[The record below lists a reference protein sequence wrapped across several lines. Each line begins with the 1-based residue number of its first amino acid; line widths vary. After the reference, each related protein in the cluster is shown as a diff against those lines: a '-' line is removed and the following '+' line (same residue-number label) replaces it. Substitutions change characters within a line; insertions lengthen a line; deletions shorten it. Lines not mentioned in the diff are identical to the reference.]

1 MEVIRSST
9 QDTGIHVSSEKSA
22 LFLAGIRCL
31 SAWAASGATV
41 PHLAPRASGF
51 ANSKDGLSNFLH
63 AFFGVRRLSEVSQLL
78 IRNVTVDLEASEVSL
93 EVARQKNGGGGSG
106 QLAYLVATS
115 LWATHY
121 PCASVLPGRCSAD
134 V

>member
-1 MEVIRSST
+1 MEVIRSSI
-9 QDTGIHVSSEKSA
+9 QDTDIHVSSEKSA
-22 LFLAGIRCL
+22 LFLAGIRSL
-31 SAWAASGATV
+31 STWAASSAAV

-51 ANSKDGLSNFLH
+51 ANSKDGLGNFLR
-63 AFFGVRRLSEVSQLL
+63 AFFGVRRPSEVSQLL
-78 IRNVTVDLEASEVSL
+78 TRNVTVDLQAGEVSL
-93 EVARQKNGGGGSG
+93 EVARKKNGDEGSG

-121 PCASVLPGRCSAD
+121 PCASVLPGRCFAD